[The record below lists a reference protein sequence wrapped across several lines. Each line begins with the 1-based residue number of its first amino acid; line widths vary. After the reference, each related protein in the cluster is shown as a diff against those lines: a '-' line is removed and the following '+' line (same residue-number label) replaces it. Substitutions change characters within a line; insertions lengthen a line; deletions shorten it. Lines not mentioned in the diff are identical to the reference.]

1 MPFEY
6 LDHPADIGFRARAA
20 TLESLFAESAAALVN
35 LILDPARIRP
45 ATAYPIAAEGPDREA
60 LLVNFLNE
68 VLYLVDARRIAPA
81 AFHVTVFTG
90 TRLECVAMGE
100 PRDPERHPAKLV
112 VKAVTWHQ
120 LNVSETRDGFTGD
133 VYVDI

>member
-1 MPFEY
+1 LPFEY
-6 LDHPADIGFRARAA
+6 LDHPADIGFRTRAA
-20 TLESLFAESAAALVN
+20 TLKALFADAAAALVN
-35 LILDPARIRP
+35 LVLDPARVRP
-45 ATAYPIAAEGPDREA
+45 ETAYPIAAEGADREA

-68 VLYLVDARRIAPA
+68 VLYLIDARRLALA

-90 TRLECVAMGE
+90 TRLECVALGE

-120 LNVSETRDGFTGD
+120 LNVSETRDGFTAD